1 MNEITEREEIENWFM
16 WYDLQCNQYRR
27 CVELG
32 IFYDKDIMT
41 LHQQAETNAARLNEI
56 KAILAP

>member
-1 MNEITEREEIENWFM
+1 MDEITEREEIENWFM

-32 IFYDKDIMT
+32 TVYDKDIMT
-41 LHQQAETNAARLNEI
+41 LHRQAETNAARLNEI
-56 KAILAP
+56 KE